1 MAPLDVSQIPVCSK
15 DSGIARDATP
25 RGGCKGKAMEV
36 NGLKSNSDLISF
48 ALRHGLLPFVT
59 AVAG

>member
-1 MAPLDVSQIPVCSK
+1 MKGVAREL
-15 DSGIARDATP
+15 GIAP
-25 RGGCKGKAMEV
+25 RTVAFHKYKAMEV